1 MTKGWETVGA
11 NEEVVQEA
19 GTSIE
24 GKHTLYHSDNYFL
37 SPSGVMFIV
46 C

>member
-1 MTKGWETVGA
+1 MTKGWEIVGA

-24 GKHTLYHSDNYFL
+24 GKHTLKYFL
-37 SPSGVMFIV
+37 SPSRVMFII

>member
-24 GKHTLYHSDNYFL
+24 GKHTLKYFL
-37 SPSGVMFIV
+37 SPSGVMFII